1 MKKIE
6 QIALRYLCTTIT
18 LWSQFSQHNVIVTS
32 YDVICKDSDY
42 LRQLF
47 WNYCVLNKGH
57 IIKNS
62 KSKRTVALTATEGTV
77 SPHSE
82 WNANTGFLGTERQL
96 DLGGSMHE
104 EAGATFHSFESWLD
118 AEARVLAME
127 VLHKQVMPFLLRRT
141 KDEVLSDLP

>member
-32 YDVICKDSDY
+32 YDVICKGSDY

-47 WNYCVLNKGH
+47 WNYCILNKGH

-82 WNANTGFLGTERQL
+82 WNANT
-96 DLGGSMHE
+96 
-104 EAGATFHSFESWLD
+104 
-118 AEARVLAME
+118 ARVLAME
-127 VLHKQVMPFLLRRT
+127 ALHKQVGSFLPAYGLHS
-141 KDEVLSDLP
+141 SDLFSSRFKLEGFP